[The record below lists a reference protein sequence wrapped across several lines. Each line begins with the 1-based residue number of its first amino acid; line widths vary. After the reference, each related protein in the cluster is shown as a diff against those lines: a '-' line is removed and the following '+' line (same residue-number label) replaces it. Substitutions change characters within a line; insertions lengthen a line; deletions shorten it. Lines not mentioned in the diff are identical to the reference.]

1 MIRRLPI
8 ALIAAASAVCD
19 VMMLQPVAM
28 AANPPA
34 QGALE
39 SEKAVVLAR
48 SALARQLNTDISGI
62 QLVSVEP
69 QTWRN
74 SGLGCAP
81 PGAMTLQVITEGYA
95 VVLEY
100 SGAHRRVHVAG
111 NKAIVCDAPAVRL
124 KQRSAL
130 SARNISVMSERARED
145 LARRLGVPVAEIQV
159 TRFAPRHWKN
169 TALECPKAGET
180 TSAERP
186 VRGYELLLRHRDR
199 EFTYHA
205 DAEQVRP
212 CPDITSD

>member
-1 MIRRLPI
+1 MLRRLPI
-8 ALIAAASAVCD
+8 MLIAAASAVCD
-19 VMMLQPVAM
+19 VMMLPPVAM
-28 AANPPA
+28 AADPPA

-39 SEKAVVLAR
+39 SEKAVALAR
-48 SALARQLNTDISGI
+48 SALARQLNTDLTGL

-95 VVLEY
+95 VVLAY
-100 SGAHRRVHVAG
+100 SGVHRREHVAG
-111 NKAIVCDAPAVRL
+111 NKAIVCDAPGVRL
-124 KQRSAL
+124 RQRSAL
-130 SARNISVMSERARED
+130 SARNISVMSDRARED
-145 LARRLGVPVAEIQV
+145 LAGRLGVPAGEIQV
-159 TRFAPRHWKN
+159 IRFAPRHWKN
-169 TALECPKAGET
+169 TALECPKAGE

-212 CPDITSD
+212 CPDIKAE